1 MSRILIIGKFFR
13 HWIFIYAFLLTL
25 GVVAGFLILFLV
37 FPGKPKVGIIEIPF
51 TVINADS
58 AFVIGEMLDYARRT
72 DSIKA
77 VVIKLESPGGGVA
90 ASEDLFI
97 KTLRLRE
104 EKPVVISVGGIAAS
118 GGYLM
123 SMGANYIYAKP
134 TSFVGSVG
142 VVLTLPRPSRP
153 SERII
158 RTGPFKRTGAS
169 ERTFTEIAE
178 EIKEAF
184 LKTVLTFRRDKLRIT
199 PEELAEARIYTGMQA
214 LRLGMV
220 DALGSDVDAERKAA
234 DLAGIS
240 HYGRVDVNVE
250 VFRLFVQKR
259 RRIFAELGSDEIPRD
274 VFDVAQLREGL
285 LSLGGDGSSAGLPPP
300 DFPIDISL
308 PQFYYLYIV
317 PPE

>member
-25 GVVAGFLILFLV
+25 GVVGGFLILFLV
-37 FPGKPKVGIIEIPF
+37 FPGKPKVGIIEIPS
-51 TVINADS
+51 TVITADS

-77 VVIKLESPGGGVA
+77 VVIKLDSPGGGVT
-90 ASEDLFI
+90 ASEELFF

-104 EKPVVISVGGIAAS
+104 EKPVVIAVDGIAAS
-118 GGYLM
+118 GAYLM

-134 TSFVGSVG
+134 SSFVGSVG

-158 RTGPFKRTGAS
+158 TTGPFKRTGAS

-178 EIKEAF
+178 ELKEAF

-199 PEELAEARIYTGMQA
+199 PEELAEARIYTGMEA
-214 LRLGMV
+214 LRLGLV
-220 DALGSDVDAERKAA
+220 DALGIDVDAVKKAA

-240 HYGRVDVNVE
+240 HYGRVDINDAVLP
-250 VFRLFVQKR
+250 LFVQR
-259 RRIFAELGSDEIPRD
+259 LRRIFAAQGSDEIPID
-274 VFDVAQLREGL
+274 ALDISQLRRAL
-285 LSLGGDGSSAGLPPP
+285 LLLDENGSSAGLPP
-300 DFPIDISL
+300 DFPIDTSL
-308 PQFYYLYIV
+308 PQLFYLYIV
-317 PPE
+317 PSE